1 MKDHEGNTTAQGNSS
16 ADSEWDMQDVAFAG
30 ETMTPQPDG
39 ESNPEEAASATSS
52 STEVQPADSP
62 AAPEADPGAQA
73 LAAIKRWSGLYDDEE
88 ADFRR
93 FATQRQ
99 GQDTSTPEAQ
109 QKYQDWLRRS
119 EQMAQMAWQ
128 EMQRSTNDALAAR
141 AISGR
146 YEVAQAQNY
155 GQGIAPGDTIEA
167 ASAIFYQERMA
178 DLVGQLN
185 ADEDLSEAER
195 QEKLR
200 LLGGTWRRVSD
211 YIESTSD
218 LYDGYDGQRR
228 RTAAHNAMIRQLNSL
243 NDLAREYDLQPF
255 TFRNFMTNDF
265 VYDKSRDRSGVL
277 NYIADHDRET
287 VANYFR
293 KVFARDIAREEEREK
308 AKRRLFR

>member
-1 MKDHEGNTTAQGNSS
+1 MKDHEGNTTAPENSS
-16 ADSEWDMQDVAFAG
+16 ANSAWDMQDVAFAG
-30 ETMTPQPDG
+30 AAV
-39 ESNPEEAASATSS
+39 PEEAVSPELASEPESTDTLSS
-52 STEVQPADSP
+52 SSSEVA
-62 AAPEADPGAQA
+62 EADPSEQI
-73 LAAIKRWSGLYDDEE
+73 LAAIKRWSTLYDEE
-88 ADFRR
+88 ETDFQR
-93 FATQRQ
+93 FVKQWQ
-99 GQDTSTPEAQ
+99 GKDTSTPEAQ

-128 EMQRSTNDALAAR
+128 EMQRSTNDAVAKR
-141 AISGR
+141 VISGR
-146 YEVAQAQNY
+146 YEVARAQNY

-167 ASAIFYQERMA
+167 ASAVFYQDRMT
-178 DLVGQLN
+178 DLVGQVN
-185 ADEDLSEAER
+185 ADEGLAESER

-200 LLGGTWRRVSD
+200 LLGSTWRRVSD
-211 YIESTSD
+211 YLESTSD

-265 VYDKSRDRSGVL
+265 SYDKSRDRSGVL
-277 NYIADHDRET
+277 NYLADHDRET

-308 AKRRLFR
+308 AKKRLFR